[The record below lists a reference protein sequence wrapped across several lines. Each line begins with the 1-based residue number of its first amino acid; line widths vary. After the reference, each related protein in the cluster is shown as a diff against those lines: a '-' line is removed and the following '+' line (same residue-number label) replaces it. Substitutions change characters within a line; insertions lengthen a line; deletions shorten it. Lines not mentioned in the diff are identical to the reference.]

1 MTLVSPSLPSKV
13 LTLLG
18 ITLLCYKFLKE
29 LHMQEEK
36 ILNIPVKVL
45 GTEYN
50 VDKEVK
56 KLTTIYFKYITI
68 LTKHAVHEMQ
78 DEDDY
83 IALSRYDDK
92 LDEILEAIRNKT
104 KLSRYALMVELS
116 IIDAYIENFFLE
128 CEYDVISVDVSYRE
142 ANQICLIIALK
153 DKSQRSLL
161 FTFDDN
167 NQIAKIEGYIQNEPN
182 DIWNHT
188 ELYNKDFNVLKSNWW
203 EN

>member
-1 MTLVSPSLPSKV
+1 
-13 LTLLG
+13 
-18 ITLLCYKFLKE
+18 
-29 LHMQEEK
+29 MQEEK
-36 ILNIPVKVL
+36 ILDIPVKVL

-56 KLTTIYFKYITI
+56 KLTTIYFKYITL

-92 LDEILEAIRNKT
+92 LDEVLEAIRNKT

-116 IIDAYIENFFLE
+116 IIDAYIENLFLE
-128 CEYDVISVDVSYRE
+128 CEYDVTSVDVSYRE
-142 ANQICLIIALK
+142 ANQICLIIALQ

-167 NQIAKIEGYIQNEPN
+167 TQIAKIEGYIQNEPN

-188 ELYNKDFNVLKSNWW
+188 ELYNKNLNVLKSNWW
-203 EN
+203 DK

>member
-1 MTLVSPSLPSKV
+1 
-13 LTLLG
+13 
-18 ITLLCYKFLKE
+18 
-29 LHMQEEK
+29 MQEEK
-36 ILNIPVKVL
+36 ILGIPVKIL

-56 KLTTIYFKYITI
+56 KLTSIYFKYIAL
-68 LTKHAVHEMQ
+68 LTKHAVHEIQ

-83 IALSRYDDK
+83 ITLSRYDDK
-92 LDEILEAIRNKT
+92 LDEVLEAIRNKT

-128 CEYDVISVDVSYRE
+128 CKYDVISVDVSYRE

-167 NQIAKIEGYIQNEPN
+167 TQIAKIEGSIQNEPN
-182 DIWNHT
+182 DIWNHK

>member
-1 MTLVSPSLPSKV
+1 
-13 LTLLG
+13 
-18 ITLLCYKFLKE
+18 
-29 LHMQEEK
+29 MQEEK

-56 KLTTIYFKYITI
+56 KLTTIYFKYITL

-92 LDEILEAIRNKT
+92 VDEVLDAIRNKT

-116 IIDAYIENFFLE
+116 IIDAYIENLFLE
-128 CEYDVISVDVSYRE
+128 CEYDVTSVDVSYRE
-142 ANQICLIIALK
+142 ANQICLIITLK

-167 NQIAKIEGYIQNEPN
+167 NQIAKIEGYIQYKPN
-182 DIWNHT
+182 DIWNNH
-188 ELYNKDFNVLKSNWW
+188 ELYNKDLNVLKSYWC
-203 EN
+203 

>member
-1 MTLVSPSLPSKV
+1 
-13 LTLLG
+13 
-18 ITLLCYKFLKE
+18 
-29 LHMQEEK
+29 MQEEK
-36 ILNIPVKVL
+36 ILDIPVKVL

-56 KLTTIYFKYITI
+56 KLTTIYFKYII
-68 LTKHAVHEMQ
+68 LLTKRAVHEMQ

-92 LDEILEAIRNKT
+92 LDEVLEAIRNKT

-116 IIDAYIENFFLE
+116 IIDAYIENLFLE
-128 CEYDVISVDVSYRE
+128 CEYDVISVSISYRE
-142 ANQICLIIALK
+142 VNQICLVIELS

-161 FTFDDN
+161 FTFDNDS
-167 NQIAKIEGYIQNEPN
+167 QIAKIEGFIQNEP
-182 DIWNHT
+182 DGIWNHQ